1 MIELELSRGRNTMGI
16 WQDLV
21 DRHGFTG
28 GYQTVKRFVRTLR
41 GTVLPEA
48 RVIIESRPGE
58 ECQVD
63 YGTAPMVRDARYGQ
77 VPAHTAVRV
86 DVGMESQVGTATGPR
101 AYSIITTRQTSSQP
115 PSAIERRSYCTRTT
129 MISG

>member
-63 YGTAPMVRDARYGQ
+63 YGTAPMVRDADTGKYRRTRLFVLTLGWSRKSVRPLAPELIRSSQ
-77 VPAHTAVRV
+77 QGKRARSHRPQSNAGHTAPGRL
-86 DVGMESQVGTATGPR
+86 
-101 AYSIITTRQTSSQP
+101 
-115 PSAIERRSYCTRTT
+115 
-129 MISG
+129 